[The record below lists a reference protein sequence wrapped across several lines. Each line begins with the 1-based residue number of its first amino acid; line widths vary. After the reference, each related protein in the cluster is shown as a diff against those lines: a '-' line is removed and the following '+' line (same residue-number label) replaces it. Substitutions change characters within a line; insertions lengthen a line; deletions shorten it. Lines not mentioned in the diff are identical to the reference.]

1 MTLAALAWLFTGGA
15 LLHNLEES
23 LWLPR
28 WSAHA
33 TYWYRPVPAPVFRL
47 AAGALSL
54 IFVVVTLAAT
64 LSPPRGMAVYLMAG
78 YALAMALNALFPH
91 LLVTLVQRRIMPGT
105 VTGVLLNLPLGLLY
119 LHRAFAEQTIEW
131 QVFRWAGPLV
141 VVGLLALIPLL
152 FALARGVRRLRP

>member
-1 MTLAALAWLFTGGA
+1 MTLAALAWLFTCGA

-33 TYWYRPVPAPVFRL
+33 TRWYRPVPVSVFRI
-47 AAGALSL
+47 AASMLSL
-54 IFVVVTLAAT
+54 IFVAVTLAAT
-64 LSPPRGMAVYLMAG
+64 LSPPRGVAAYLMAG

-91 LLVTLVQRRIMPGT
+91 LLATIAQHRTMPGT
-105 VTGVLLNLPLGLLY
+105 ATGVLLNLPLGVFY
-119 LHRAFAEQTIEW
+119 LHRALAEQAIEW
-131 QVFRWAGPLV
+131 HVFRWAGPLV
-141 VVGLLALIPLL
+141 VVGFLALMPLL